1 MAMGMGGGF
10 DSSGPAG
17 LGADAFGG
25 EERSNR
31 IAFYMDDIPAFQKA
45 ALRAMENRNYTAH
58 INNIKAQYNAYDP
71 AAHLRKSMGVV
82 PLSEQLQP
90 GVYDLGK
97 VQYGQLYDHGLI
109 TQEQYDASTLEY
121 DGKMPTGKNFPLHEQ
136 PGVLEYNMPGL
147 PMEEVT
153 PPPTFNH
160 TLINAVPLN
169 PQVPANMDV
178 EELNWIDMPL
188 PNPDLNSVP
197 TGPGSHG
204 YSGGSSRGI

>member
-1 MAMGMGGGF
+1 MAMGMGGGK
-10 DSSGPAG
+10 DSSGPQG

-25 EERSNR
+25 EGRSNR
-31 IAFYMDDIPAFQKA
+31 IAFYMDDVAIKAKVSPAFKSYKEQIRS
-45 ALRAMENRNYTAH
+45 LYD
-58 INNIKAQYNAYDP
+58 AYDP
-71 AAHLRKSMGVV
+71 KGQYDHNPHLDSLEPGTYDPGRVSY
-82 PLSEQLQP
+82 EQL
-90 GVYDLGK
+90 YNW
-97 VQYGQLYDHGLI
+97 GLM
-109 TQEQYDASTLEY
+109 TQEQYDAMTLEY

-136 PGVLEYNMPGL
+136 PGVLEYEMPGL